1 MQLNDDRGMDVVDL
15 AEIAL
20 KTQLNSEVVLQ
31 RTRGIYERVLSRS
44 RYLQAGNFRSIHAD
58 DLATLFEA
66 YDTEFFRGACLAS
79 LGGKRL
85 DFRVSTRMTSAGGK
99 TFHYTPRFKSG
110 QEWYEIAVSAPLLF
124 QTFRDVSRPVTVC
137 GVSCKDRLE
146 ALQRIFEHEMIH
158 LVELVSWRNS
168 ECSAPRFQSIASR
181 MFLHREHTHNL
192 ITQSERAKVKFGIV
206 AGTRVQFEYEGRMFT
221 GVVNRVTKRAT
232 ILVEDPSGM
241 RYSDGKHYMKFYI
254 PLDHLQ
260 PVGQGK

>member
-1 MQLNDDRGMDVVDL
+1 VDL

-20 KTQLNSEVVLQ
+20 KTQLTPEVVQQ
-31 RTRGIYERVLSRS
+31 RTRGIYERLLSRS
-44 RYLQAGNFRSIHAD
+44 RYLQSGNFRSIHAD

-66 YDTEFFRGACLAS
+66 YDTEFFRGACFAA
-79 LGGKRL
+79 LGGRRL

-99 TFHYTPRFKSG
+99 TFHYTPRTQGSPD
-110 QEWYEIAVSAPLLF
+110 WYEIAVSAPLLF
-124 QTFRDVSRPVTVC
+124 QTFRDVSRPVSVC

-158 LVELVSWRNS
+158 LVELVSWNNS
-168 ECSAPRFQSIASR
+168 ECSAPRFQSITSR
-181 MFLHREHTHNL
+181 LFQHREHTHNL

-206 AGTRVQFEYEGRMFT
+206 AGTRVQFEYEGRIFS
-221 GVVNRVTKRAT
+221 GIVNRVTKRAT
-232 ILVEDPSGM
+232 ILVEDPRGL
-241 RYSDGKHYMKFYI
+241 RYSDGKHYTKFYI

>member
-1 MQLNDDRGMDVVDL
+1 MDL

-20 KTQLNSEVVLQ
+20 KTQLTPEVVQQ

-44 RYLQAGNFRSIHAD
+44 RYLHSGNFRSIHAD

-66 YDTEFFRGACLAS
+66 YDTEFFRGSCLAS
-79 LGGKRL
+79 LAGRRL

-99 TFHYTPRFKSG
+99 TFQYTPHAKG
-110 QEWYEIAVSAPLLF
+110 APKWYEIAVSAPLLF

-137 GVSCKDRLE
+137 GVTCKDRLE

-158 LVELVSWRNS
+158 LVELVSWANS
-168 ECSAPRFQSIASR
+168 ECSAPRFQSIASG
-181 MFLHREHTHNL
+181 MFSHREHTHNL
-192 ITQSERAKVKFGIV
+192 ITQGERAAVKFGIV
-206 AGTRVQFEYEGRMFT
+206 SGSRVKFEYEGRIYT

-232 ILVEDPSGM
+232 ILVEDPTGL
-241 RYSDGKHYMKFYI
+241 RYSDGKRYVKFYI

-260 PVGQGK
+260 PAGQGG

>member
-1 MQLNDDRGMDVVDL
+1 MDL

-20 KTQLNSEVVLQ
+20 TTQLTPEVVRQ
-31 RTRGIYERVLSRS
+31 RTRGIYERVLGRS

-66 YDTEFFRGACLAS
+66 YDSEFFRGSCFAS
-79 LGGKRL
+79 LGGRRL

-99 TFHYTPRFKSG
+99 TFFYKPRSKAASDWF
-110 QEWYEIAVSAPLLF
+110 EIAVSAPLLF
-124 QTFRDVSRPVTVC
+124 QTFRDVDRPVTVC
-137 GVSCKDRLE
+137 GVVCHDRLE

-158 LVELVSWRNS
+158 LVELVSWHDS

-192 ITQSERAKVKFGIV
+192 ITQGERAKVKFGIV
-206 AGTRVQFEYEGRMFT
+206 SGSRVQFEYEGRIYT
-221 GVVNRVTKRAT
+221 GIVNRVTKRAT
-232 ILVEDPSGM
+232 VLVEDPRGT
-241 RYSDGKHYMKFYI
+241 RYSDGKCYSKFYI

-260 PVGQGK
+260 PVGQGGKSA

>member
-1 MQLNDDRGMDVVDL
+1 MDL

-20 KTQLNSEVVLQ
+20 KTQLTPEVVQQ
-31 RTRGIYERVLSRS
+31 RTRGIYERLLSRS
-44 RYLQAGNFRSIHAD
+44 RYLQSGNFRSIHAD

-66 YDTEFFRGACLAS
+66 YDTEFFRGACFAG
-79 LGGKRL
+79 LGGRRL

-99 TFHYTPRFKSG
+99 TFHYTPRTQGSPD
-110 QEWYEIAVSAPLLF
+110 WYEIAVSAPLLF

-158 LVELVSWRNS
+158 LVELVSWNNS
-168 ECSAPRFQSIASR
+168 ECSAPRFQSITSR
-181 MFLHREHTHNL
+181 LFQHREHTHNL

-206 AGTRVQFEYEGRMFT
+206 AGTRVQFEYEGRIFS
-221 GVVNRVTKRAT
+221 GIVNRVTKRAT
-232 ILVEDPSGM
+232 ILVEDPRGL
-241 RYSDGKHYMKFYI
+241 RYSDGKHYTKFYI